1 MVGQY
6 IDKWNS
12 KKLEVNLMANKAYKF
27 RLYPNEEQKILFA
40 KTFGC
45 VRFIYNQMLS
55 DKIAHYKETG
65 MKLNNTPAQYKK
77 EFEWLKEVDSL
88 ALANAQMNLQ
98 TAYKNFFRTPKVG
111 FPKFKSKKRGKD
123 SYTTNNQN
131 GTVSIIGKKL
141 RLPKV
146 GLVKIVQHRVISD
159 NEKIKSATI
168 TRTPSDKYYVSILVE
183 YDKVVPEIE
192 LSKDKAI
199 GLDYASHD
207 FYVDSQGR
215 EAGYPKFYRKAQ
227 AKLAR
232 EQRKLANMKYG
243 SNNYHKQ
250 KIKVAKVHEKVANQ
264 RLDWIHKLS
273 TRLANEYDIVCVE
286 DINMQ
291 NMARSLKLGK
301 STNDNGFGMFRD
313 ILSCKLAN
321 RGKAFV
327 KIDKWFPSSKMCR
340 YCGSINHELTLSD
353 RVWTCGCGATINRD
367 ENAAINIMNEGLR
380 MLFS

>member
-1 MVGQY
+1 
-6 IDKWNS
+6 
-12 KKLEVNLMANKAYKF
+12 MANKAYKF

-45 VRFIYNQMLS
+45 VRLVYNHWL
-55 DKIAHYKETG
+55 DRKIKQYNE
-65 MKLNNTPAQYKK
+65 NNTTVTYVACAKEMAELKK
-77 EFEWLKEVDSL
+77 MEEYAFLQEVDSV
-88 ALANAQMNLQ
+88 ALQQSLRHLDSAFQ
-98 TAYKNFFRTPKVG
+98 NFFRQPKVR
-111 FPKFKSKKRGKD
+111 FPRFKSKKRDKD

-131 GTVSIIGKKL
+131 GTVSIVDKKL

-146 GLVKIVQHRVISD
+146 GLVKMVQHRMISD
-159 NEKIKSATI
+159 NENIKSATI
-168 TRTPSDKYYVSILVE
+168 TRTPTGKYYASILVE
-183 YDKVVPEIE
+183 YNKTIPEIE

-199 GLDYASHD
+199 GLDYASHS

-215 EAGYPKFYRKAQ
+215 EADYPKFYRKAQ
-227 AKLAR
+227 SKLAG
-232 EQRKLANMKYG
+232 EQRRLANMKSG
-243 SNNYHKQ
+243 SNNYHRQ
-250 KIKVAKVHEKVANQ
+250 KIKVARIHEKIANQ

-273 TRLANEYDIVCVE
+273 TWLAHEYDIVCVE

-291 NMARSLKLGK
+291 NMARSLMLGK

-313 ILSCKLAN
+313 ILFYKLAD

-340 YCGSINHELTLSD
+340 HCGSINHELTLAD
-353 RVWTCGCGATINRD
+353 RVWTCSCGAIINRD

>member
-1 MVGQY
+1 
-6 IDKWNS
+6 
-12 KKLEVNLMANKAYKF
+12 MANKAYKF
-27 RLYPNEEQKILFA
+27 RLYPNKEQEIMFA

-45 VRFIYNQMLS
+45 VRFIYNQMLA

-65 MKLNNTPAQYKK
+65 EKLNNTPAQYKR

-98 TAYKNFFRTPKVG
+98 TAYNNFFRNKKVG
-111 FPKFKSKKRGKD
+111 FPKFKSKKRNKN
-123 SYTTNNQN
+123 SYTTNNQKGN
-131 GTVSIIGKKL
+131 VQLIDGKIK
-141 RLPKV
+141 LPKI
-146 GLVKIVQHRVISD
+146 GLVKVKQHRIIPD
-159 NEKIKSATI
+159 NQIIKSATI
-168 TRTPSDKYYVSILVE
+168 TRTPSGKYYVSILVE
-183 YDKVVPEIE
+183 YEQVIPSVE

-215 EAGYPKFYRKAQ
+215 EADYPKFYRQ
-227 AKLAR
+227 SQDKLAK
-232 EQRKLANMKYG
+232 EQKKLSHMKYG
-243 SNNYHKQ
+243 SNNYQKQ
-250 KIKVAKVHEKVANQ
+250 RMVVAKIQEHIANQ
-264 RLDWIHKLS
+264 RKDWIHKLS
-273 TRLANEYDIVCVE
+273 TRLADEYDIVCVE

-313 ILSCKLAN
+313 ILSYKLLT
-321 RGKAFV
+321 RGKVLV

-340 YCGSINHELTLSD
+340 HCGTVNSELKLSD
-353 RVWTCGCGATINRD
+353 RVWICSCGAVINRD

-380 MLFS
+380 IIFS